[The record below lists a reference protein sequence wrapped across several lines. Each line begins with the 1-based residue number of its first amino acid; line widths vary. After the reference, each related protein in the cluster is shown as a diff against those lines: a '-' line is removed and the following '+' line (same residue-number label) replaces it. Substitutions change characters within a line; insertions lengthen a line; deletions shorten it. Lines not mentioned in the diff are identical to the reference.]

1 MPDGRKYR
9 SNLKEHKISVKLSTV
24 ELEKL
29 DEAASSAG
37 VNRSK
42 YIRELLHGNG
52 NVDVSFPKDR
62 ANLIRQI
69 SGIATNINQI
79 ARVVNTNGIIYESQL
94 NTIKDLLKDIQL
106 LLQEVLQQWR
116 LRRS

>member
-1 MPDGRKYR
+1 MSDGRKYR

-29 DEAASSAG
+29 DASAQNAG

-42 YIRELLHGNG
+42 YIRELIHGNG
-52 NVDVSFPKDR
+52 NTDLTFPKDR
-62 ANLIRQI
+62 ANLIRQV

-79 ARVVNTNGIIYESQL
+79 AKFVNTNGAVYELQL
-94 NTIKDLLKDIQL
+94 QTIRDLLKDIQQ